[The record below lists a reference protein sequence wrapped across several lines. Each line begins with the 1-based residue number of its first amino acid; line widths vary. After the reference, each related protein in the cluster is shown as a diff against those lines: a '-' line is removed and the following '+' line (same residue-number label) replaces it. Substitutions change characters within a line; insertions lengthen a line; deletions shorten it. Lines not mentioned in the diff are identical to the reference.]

1 MTKTHCFILFW
12 QLVTRAVQIHP
23 IIRPTRR
30 SDQIQL
36 ETGRPDYFGGSSPP
50 ELDSG
55 GSGFC
60 FPPLKPELTERFPNS
75 SQNFKIP
82 AKISRFR
89 PKFSRIR
96 WKNPDSGVISLRSS
110 EIFARSGEISS
121 NPVIFLLDLAKSH
134 RIQWD
139 FCRSMFFSSFSHR
152 LEYNRPAR
160 RPLMV

>member
-30 SDQIQL
+30 SDRIQP
-36 ETGRPDYFGGSSPP
+36 ETGRPDYSDGSSPP

-60 FPPLKPELTERFPNS
+60 FPPLKPEPTKRFPNS

-82 AKISRFR
+82 VKISRFR

-96 WKNPDSGVISLRSS
+96 RKNPDFGVISLRSN
-110 EIFARSGEISS
+110 EIFARSSEISL
-121 NPVIFLLDLAKSH
+121 NPVIFSSDLAKSH
-134 RIQWD
+134 RIRWD
-139 FCRSMFFSSFSHR
+139 FRRSVFFPPFSR
-152 LEYNRPAR
+152 CLESNRPAR